1 MAWPAGRSYIPQAR
15 GPAPRSL
22 EGGPWCVQKKGV
34 ARLSLLKLAQ
44 LALRRERA
52 LRLLRVQGSAGALA
66 VSHLRAQHP
75 GPILL
80 IAPSSSRA
88 ERFAADLHTFSGAN
102 VQIFPRYDTPPFD
115 RFSPHPEIEARR
127 MSLLYGLLAADAG
140 SPLTLIAPWSALL
153 RRVPPRSELRSRVTH
168 LERGMTVDRDALLEV
183 LVAAGYHHTSLVEE
197 RGEVASRG
205 GILDLYPP
213 HLDRPVRLEFDF
225 DEIGSLRHFD
235 PASQRSN
242 EELHAVVAIPPRAYR
257 LPHELGELLQSVR
270 EMGRAQD
277 VPESD
282 IYALTES
289 LGRRHLPPGIENLE
303 ALLHQDLES
312 LFDYLPPSTLVV
324 VDDPEA
330 GLARGRAYMEEVFQG
345 HAQARAQ
352 DRIVCDPLALYL
364 TDDTAWDALR
374 ERVPVLID
382 PLGVIDACADEAH
395 APVHALDHHELRREI
410 KEQRGS
416 GRALDPLCTRLERWK
431 EQSRRVRI
439 VCPSLSTAERM
450 RDILRDYG
458 HDLPIRRADADEGR
472 GRGWS
477 ELPERGQREVT
488 IGSLSEGFELPLEDL
503 VVLTE
508 QDIFGAR
515 LQRRVIRSLRRGQ
528 AIDRLAQIQ
537 EGDYL
542 VHTEHGIG
550 TYGGLVQLT
559 VGGVC
564 QEFLL
569 LYYDK
574 GDKLYLPIS
583 RLSQVQ
589 RYMGAD
595 GHPRPLDRMGGQGWA
610 RTKRKVRRAVREM
623 AEALLAVTAARQ
635 VLSGRAYP
643 APDASYEE
651 FEASFPYEDT
661 PDQRRATE
669 EVLVDLQ
676 AEQPMDRLICGDVG
690 FGKTEI
696 ACRAAH
702 LVTSAGRQVAFL
714 VPTTVLC
721 QQHLQTLRERFAD
734 TAVNVAALSR
744 LTTPKEV
751 RDVREALA
759 SGRVDIV
766 VGTHRLLSK
775 DIHFRNLGLLIV
787 DEEHRFGVVHKERL
801 KQLRKLID
809 VLTLSATP
817 IPRTL
822 HMALSGMRDL
832 SVIGTPPPDRIA
844 IRTQL
849 CRRSDE
855 IVREAIQ
862 RELRRGGQV
871 FVVHNRIET
880 IQEFGEYLRSV
891 VPEAQIGIAHGQTPS
906 HELEDVMLRFIARDF
921 NVLLCT
927 AIIESGLDIPNANTI
942 LINRAD
948 QFGLAQLY
956 QLRGRV
962 GRSDRRAYAY
972 LFLPPHGHLTEDA
985 RRRMEAIQDLS
996 ELGAGFRLAM
1006 DDLEIRGGGN
1016 ILGAD
1021 QSGHM
1026 AAVGYDLYMEMLE
1039 QAIAELRGQ
1048 GPEETLEPEIR
1059 LPLPALLP
1067 ERYAP
1072 DVNQRLVLYKQLSSA
1087 RSNEELA
1094 AIRDDLLDRFGALPT
1109 EAQNLFEVIRLKIR
1123 CRQVGI
1129 EAVEA
1134 TGGTLVL
1141 RVSEHARIDPQQL
1154 LRVLHQPDTP
1164 VRVTPDHRI
1173 HLKLR
1178 KLEDAL
1184 AESFGLL
1191 ELLAPGG
1198 EGDPASSGPSEGRWQ
1213 GGAA

>member
-1 MAWPAGRSYIPQAR
+1 MST
-15 GPAPRSL
+15 
-22 EGGPWCVQKKGV
+22 
-34 ARLSLLKLAQ
+34 LSLAELVEK
-44 LALRRERA
+44 ALHRDRM
-52 LRLLRVQGSAGALA
+52 LRLLRVRGSASAFL
-66 VSHLRAQHP
+66 VSHLRAEHP
-75 GPILL
+75 GPIL
-80 IAPSSSRA
+80 IISPTSTRA
-88 ERFAADLHTFSGAN
+88 ERFAADLRTFASDPD
-102 VQIFPRYDTPPFD
+102 VRLFPRYDTPPFD

-127 MSLLYGLLAADAG
+127 MSLLYGLLAADAAT
-140 SPLTLIAPWSALL
+140 PLTVIAPWSALL
-153 RRVPPRSELRSRVTH
+153 RRVPSRSELRSRVTH
-168 LERGMTVDRDALLEV
+168 LERGMTVDRDALLDV
-183 LVAAGYHHTSLVEE
+183 LVAAGYHRTSLVEE
-197 RGEVASRG
+197 RGEVAARG
-205 GILDLYPP
+205 GILDLFPP

-242 EELHAVVAIPPRAYR
+242 EDLTSIVAIPPRAYR
-257 LPHELGELLQSVR
+257 LPHELDRLLQRVR
-270 EMGRAQD
+270 EMGRAQG
-277 VPESD
+277 VPESN

-289 LGRRHLPPGIENLE
+289 LARRHLPSGIENLE
-303 ALLHQDLES
+303 ALLHDELES
-312 LFDYLPPSTLVV
+312 IFDYLPPSTLIV

-330 GLARGRAYMEEVFQG
+330 GLAKGRAYVGEVFQG
-345 HAQARAQ
+345 HTRARTQ
-352 DRIVCDPLALYL
+352 DQMVCEPLTLYL
-364 TDDTAWDALR
+364 ADDTAWDAIRQRL
-374 ERVPVLID
+374 PVLID
-382 PLGVIDACADEAH
+382 PIGVTDARTDEDQIA
-395 APVHALDHHELRREI
+395 VHALDHSDLQREI
-410 KEQRGS
+410 KLRRGS
-416 GRALDPLCTRLERWK
+416 GRALEPLAARLDRWQ

-450 RDILRDYG
+450 QDILRDYG
-458 HDLPIRRADADEGR
+458 YELPIRRGDADEGR
-472 GRGWS
+472 GTGWA
-477 ELPERGQREVT
+477 ELPEHGQREVT
-488 IGSLSEGFELPLEDL
+488 IASLSEGFELSLEQL

-508 QDIFGAR
+508 QDVFGAR
-515 LQRRVIRSLRRGQ
+515 LQRRVVRSLRPGQ
-528 AIDRLAQIQ
+528 VVDRLAQIQ

-542 VHTEHGIG
+542 VHAEHGIG
-550 TYGGLVQLT
+550 TYGGLVQLS
-559 VGGVC
+559 VAGIR

-569 LYYDK
+569 LSYDK
-574 GDKLYLPIS
+574 SDKLYLPIS

-595 GHPRPLDRMGGQGWA
+595 GHPIALDRLGGQAWA
-610 RTKRKVRRAVREM
+610 RTKRKVQRAVREM
-623 AEALLAVTAARQ
+623 AEELLAVCAARE
-635 VLSGRAYP
+635 VLQGHAYP
-643 APDASYEE
+643 AADASYEE
-651 FEASFPYEDT
+651 FEARFPYEDT

-669 EVLVDLQ
+669 EVIADLR
-676 AEQPMDRLICGDVG
+676 AGQPMDRLICGDVG

-702 LVTSAGRQVAFL
+702 LVTYAGRQVAFL

-734 TAVNVAALSR
+734 TAVNVASLSR
-744 LTTPKEV
+744 LSTPK
-751 RDVREALA
+751 DVREAREGLA
-759 SGRVDIV
+759 SGRIDII

-775 DIHFRNLGLLIV
+775 DIHFRSLGLLIV
-787 DEEHRFGVVHKERL
+787 DEEHRFGVAHKERL

-822 HMALSGMRDL
+822 HMALSGMRNL

-844 IRTQL
+844 IRTQI
-849 CRRSDE
+849 CRLSDE
-855 IVREAIQ
+855 IVRDAIQ

-880 IQEFGEYLRSV
+880 IDEFAEYLRGV
-891 VPEAQIGIAHGQTPS
+891 VPEAQIAIAHGQMPNQQ
-906 HELEDVMLRFIARDF
+906 LEQVMLRFVKREF

-948 QFGLAQLY
+948 QFGLAQLH

-962 GRSDRRAYAY
+962 GRSDRRAYSY
-972 LFLPPHGHLTEDA
+972 LFLPTHGELSEDA

-1006 DDLEIRGGGN
+1006 DDLEIRGAGN

-1026 AAVGYDLYMEMLE
+1026 AAVGYDLYVEMLE
-1039 QAIAELRGQ
+1039 QAIAGLRGQ

-1067 ERYAP
+1067 ESYVP

-1087 RSNEELA
+1087 RNNDELA
-1094 AIRDDLLDRFGALPT
+1094 AIRDDLLDRFGPLPT
-1109 EAQNLFEVIRLKIR
+1109 EAQNLLEVIRLKIR
-1123 CRQVGI
+1123 CRQAGI
-1129 EAVEA
+1129 EAVDTA
-1134 TGGTLVL
+1134 GGELVM
-1141 RVSEHARIDPQQL
+1141 RVIQHARIDPHQL
-1154 LRVLHQPDTP
+1154 VRVLHQPETP
-1164 VRVTPDHRI
+1164 IRVTPDHRI

-1178 KLEDAL
+1178 KPEDAL

-1191 ELLAPGG
+1191 ELLAPGADG
-1198 EGDPASSGPSEGRWQ
+1198 SAPSKSTEEPRWQ